1 MSVAFNLK
9 IWRRFRQHQFK
20 CKWNDKR
27 VNDKHPRRR
36 IENRKQ
42 ILEAV
47 KIRVKM
53 ISKPPS

>member
-20 CKWNDKR
+20 CKWKDKR

-42 ILEAV
+42 MLEAV

-53 ISKPPS
+53 IPK